1 MTSDLFF
8 VRLWIVLF
16 ANNDQKIPP
25 GIETGI
31 KIPEMIDTPNVVL
44 YARNMA
50 SLYFFQLKLFKNLI
64 FLFS

>member
-16 ANNDQKIPP
+16 ANNHPKIPP
-25 GIETGI
+25 GIGTGI
-31 KIPEMIDTPNVVL
+31 KSPTMIDTPNVVL